1 MYFPD
6 KNVNVICLEFK
17 TQSYSSDSSFQI
29 ENILTCVSCYPGKK
43 KKCMAI
49 AIVLLRNTL

>member
-29 ENILTCVSCYPGKK
+29 ENILTCVAVTLERKK
-43 KKCMAI
+43 KNVWQC
-49 AIVLLRNTL
+49 NSS

>member
-29 ENILTCVSCYPGKK
+29 ENILTCVAVTLERKK
-43 KKCMAI
+43 KMYGS
-49 AIVLLRNTL
+49 AIVLRNTL